1 MLLLGNFM
9 ISLLKALSSAHETL
23 NKIQHVPSTDNQD
36 PPDAVHVFTSV
47 MTTIV
52 YALLGHT
59 SDRSFWL
66 HFLQPGEGK
75 HMLGVSFSA

>member
-1 MLLLGNFM
+1 MLLLGNLM
-9 ISLLKALSSAHETL
+9 ISLLKAVSAAHETL
-23 NKIQHVPSTDNQD
+23 NNIQNVQSIDNQH

-66 HFLQPGEGK
+66 HLLQAGDGK
-75 HMLGVSFSA
+75 YSVGVLFTV